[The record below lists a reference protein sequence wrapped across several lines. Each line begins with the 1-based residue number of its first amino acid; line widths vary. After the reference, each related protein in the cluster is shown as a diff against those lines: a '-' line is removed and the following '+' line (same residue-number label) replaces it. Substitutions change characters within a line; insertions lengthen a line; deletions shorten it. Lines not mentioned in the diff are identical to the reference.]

1 MAAPLVFR
9 RRIGM
14 ETEMAADAADQ
25 GKIFSEQNVVWL
37 YTDDLDRL
45 AAFYGEVLGLP
56 LVMDQGICRI
66 FQVSPT
72 GFLGVCNKADRP
84 RGTRGMMF
92 TFLVPDLDA
101 AYARLLARGVVFDGP
116 PELSGGGMVYSCFLH
131 DPEGYWL
138 QLQEFRDPRW
148 PYPEG
153 RGPRAT

>member
-1 MAAPLVFR
+1 MAAVP
-9 RRIGM
+9 M
-14 ETEMAADAADQ
+14 DQ

-45 AAFYGEVLGLP
+45 AQFYGEVLGLP

-92 TFLVPDLDA
+92 TFLVQDLDT

-148 PYPEG
+148 PYPAG
-153 RGPRAT
+153 RGPRAA